1 MGSCKIQNA
10 LVFWRGHLPSLMLLH
25 CALFQQPVFGADYS
39 FSRNLSI
46 GKCKDLDLSET
57 FCSAL
62 SSSNVF
68 QQIPK
73 TKGGIS
79 LSGRMQLISAA
90 AGSPKEWTCHPPSP
104 PQDKSCFKA
113 INNLSYSCQ
122 DHAWSTWWFFQKIN
136 QTGSWGK
143 VYSAPQDSR
152 WSSYSKSWG
161 DH

>member
-1 MGSCKIQNA
+1 MVGSCKIQNA
-10 LVFWRGHLPSLMLLH
+10 LVSWRGHLPSLMLLH
-25 CALFQQPVFGADYS
+25 CALFQQSVFGADYS

-62 SSSNVF
+62 SSRFPKPKVGSAWVEGCSSS
-68 QQIPK
+68 QQLQDHHRNEAVI
-73 TKGGIS
+73 
-79 LSGRMQLISAA
+79 
-90 AGSPKEWTCHPPSP
+90 HPLLPRT
-104 PQDKSCFKA
+104 KSCFKA

-152 WSSYSKSWG
+152 WSSYSKSWR